1 MLRRLRPLL
10 FWLLIATLPLKGLAT
25 VVWAGCEPV
34 ADAPHAHHVVKTT
47 TDTGVHPQ
55 QHPHAD
61 RHHHG
66 NPSAHAPVSLELFGG
81 LAELNLS
88 APAGASADTDETSS
102 HCHHGAPCCTLVAP
116 ARLATGSSEWFAERC
131 FSRASNARVS
141 LQTGIDSC
149 PGSRDPIPGCTPTS
163 AICPHRLRRT

>member
-25 VVWAGCEPV
+25 VVWAGCEPM

-116 ARLATGSSEWFAERC
+116 APALFGLNLPLAPTRHGVALATAP
-131 FSRASNARVS
+131 ADVVM
-141 LQTGIDSC
+141 DV
-149 PGSRDPIPGCTPTS
+149 
-163 AICPHRLRRT
+163 PHRPPRHPLV